1 MVLFKPKSDQVT
13 PLSLSSGLP
22 NQREGQTP
30 PVSGTALMPFAHPVP
45 VTLALLFL
53 QDARDL
59 PASVLL
65 YVLCPLPGMPFPHIP
80 KWFPLLLPPRPF
92 LAPLYKISPPSSLLA
107 SPTYFCPS
115 CLLPSKTRRFAYYV
129 STLGGKLQRATIF
142 VVLVLYCIP
151 NTHLNGCHI
160 HNGLSANIC

>member
-30 PVSGTALMPFAHPVP
+30 PASSAALMPFAHPFP

-59 PASVLL
+59 STSVLL
-65 YVLCPLPGMPFPHIP
+65 YLLFPLPGMPLPHVP

-92 LAPLYKISPPSSLLA
+92 LAHLYNFTSTLLA
-107 SPTYFCPS
+107 TPTYFYPL
-115 CLLPSKTRRFAYYV
+115 CLLLRR
-129 STLGGKLQRATIF
+129 LE
-142 VVLVLYCIP
+142 
-151 NTHLNGCHI
+151 
-160 HNGLSANIC
+160 GLLIICLH